1 MWHCWQWSVKC
12 NATHGAQSGSKTDA
26 KAAEVQPTAPAAAKM
41 PPTPPQAKFSRPLPD
56 ALQRDK
62 ALQSQVHALQRE
74 NLQLRLFTL
83 SVPCC
88 SVQSV
93 CLCVFLPFK
102 SYGITVVK
110 KDNHVPPKDGGLD
123 VKLVLMK

>member
-1 MWHCWQWSVKC
+1 MALLAVVRQMQC
-12 NATHGAQSGSKTDA
+12 HGAQSGSKTDA

-56 ALQRDK
+56 ALQLAE

-83 SVPCC
+83 GVPCC

-93 CLCVFLPFK
+93 CFVCFCLLKIAVLPLQK
-102 SYGITVVK
+102 MRNMYLQKMVGW
-110 KDNHVPPKDGGLD
+110 
-123 VKLVLMK
+123 M